1 MKQRKTLF
9 IALLSLMLLA
19 TSFCVYAAQ
28 QGQVIASGSVLL
40 ERESEA
46 SNKLN
51 IEADTESHVDAD
63 LYLKISLDYKS
74 SENASYTTVKTWTY
88 TKDSDTLLAK
98 NTSYTGADGFYRV
111 RAYHT
116 ATLSGYGT
124 EALSSETDWLEV
136 K

>member
-28 QGQVIASGSVLL
+28 QGQVIASGSVFL
-40 ERESEA
+40 ERASEA
-46 SNKLN
+46 SNKLTV
-51 IEADTESHVDAD
+51 EADTESHVDAD
-63 LYLKISLDYKS
+63 LSLIVYLDYKS
-74 SENASYTTVKTWTY
+74 SVNGSVSTVKTWNY
-88 TKDSDTLLAK
+88 SKDSDTLLAK
-98 NTSYTGADGFYRV
+98 STSYTGADGYYRL
-111 RAYHT
+111 RGYHT

-124 EALSSETDWLEV
+124 ETLSSETEWLEV